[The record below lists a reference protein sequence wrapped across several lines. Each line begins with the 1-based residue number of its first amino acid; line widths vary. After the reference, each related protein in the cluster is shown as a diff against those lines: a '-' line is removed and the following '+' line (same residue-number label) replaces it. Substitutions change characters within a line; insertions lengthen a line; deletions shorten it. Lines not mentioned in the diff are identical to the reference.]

1 MSELPGNKKETVMTL
16 MSLVSDIVK
25 PCVQMPIAAACMVAL
40 PFAPVLAAPPGDMP
54 FGVYDPGG
62 DFEDDPEVSIE
73 HLFLPWEDVF
83 LPSLVDADV
92 YARERNRAVLVTV
105 EPWTWS
111 RSERNTA
118 EILKRNLA
126 EGAYD
131 QYMRGI
137 CAVLGA
143 MESPVTVRWAQ
154 EMDDYTS
161 QFIWAGWEKTD
172 YIDGYRRAVDIC
184 RTEAPDA
191 NYMWSP
197 LGYENLSD
205 YYPGDDYVDLVG
217 VSVFGLQAWE
227 QEKFGQ
233 ELGFVDILTPR
244 YNRAVKFG
252 KPVVVAELG
261 YVGNEAYVQKWE
273 NAVRKI
279 YPQFPEL
286 VGVLYFNQHEVYP
299 WPDGYGLP
307 DWRVNKRVID

>member
-1 MSELPGNKKETVMTL
+1 MNLS
-16 MSLVSDIVK
+16 SLTSNVIKLNWQRSL
-25 PCVQMPIAAACMVAL
+25 AATCLALTPFTYVA
-40 PFAPVLAAPPGDMP
+40 AAPPGDMP

-62 DFEDDPEVSIE
+62 DFSDDPEVSIE

-83 LPSLVDADV
+83 LPSLVDADI
-92 YARERNRAVLVTV
+92 YAKERNRAVVATI

-126 EGAYD
+126 DGSYD

-137 CAVLGA
+137 CAVLGT

-161 QFIWAGWEKTD
+161 QFIWAGWQSQD

-184 RTEAPDA
+184 RAEAPNV

-197 LGYENLSD
+197 LGYDNLPE

-227 QEKFGQ
+227 QEKFGR

-244 YNRAVKFG
+244 YNLAVQFG

-261 YVGNEAYVQKWE
+261 YVGKAAYVQKWE
-273 NAVRKI
+273 NEVRQI

-286 VGVLYFNQHEVYP
+286 VGVMYFNQHEVYP

-307 DWRVNKRVID
+307 DWRVGKRVVE

>member
-1 MSELPGNKKETVMTL
+1 MTFL
-16 MSLVSDIVK
+16 
-25 PCVQMPIAAACMVAL
+25 IAAKDHCGGRWLAVLAL
-40 PFAPVLAAPPGDMP
+40 AGAGVFSFAPVHAAPPGELP
-54 FGVYDPGG
+54 FGVYDPNG
-62 DFEDDPEVSIE
+62 DFESDPEVTIE

-92 YARERNRAVLVTV
+92 YAKDRDRAILATI

-111 RSERNTA
+111 RSERNSPD
-118 EILKRNLA
+118 ILKRNLA
-126 EGAYD
+126 SGEYD

-137 CAVLGA
+137 CAVLGT

-161 QFIWAGWEKTD
+161 QFIWAGWQPGQ
-172 YIDGYRRAVDIC
+172 YIEAYRRVVDIC
-184 RTEAPDA
+184 REEAPNV

-197 LGYENLSD
+197 LGYENLAEF
-205 YYPGDDYVDLVG
+205 YPGDDYVDLVG

-227 QEKFGQ
+227 QEKFG
-233 ELGFVDILTPR
+233 EEMSFVDILTPR
-244 YNRAVKFG
+244 YERAVEFG

-261 YVGNEAYVQKWE
+261 YVGDSDYVQKWE
-273 NAVRKI
+273 NDVRQV

-286 VGVLYFNQHEVYP
+286 VGVVYFNQHEVYP

-307 DWRVNKRVID
+307 DWRIDHRVTDQ